1 MAAVSFARIQEE
13 QLNQDVRRMR
23 TTPKPATYK
32 PPIPPAPSR
41 PSLPKKLTRE
51 ELRHRSTKGLCLH
64 CDEPWSRD
72 HRCKK
77 GCLLLMEPI
86 EDMEEIQEHEEEVT
100 EEEQQ
105 PTDFTMHALAG
116 YVNPQTM
123 KDQEIIAYFFLLP
136 LDDYEA
142 VLGIEC
148 LTTLGD
154 VP

>member
-1 MAAVSFARIQEE
+1 MDFE
-13 QLNQDVRRMR
+13 RRM
-23 TTPKPATYK
+23 
-32 PPIPPAPSR
+32 
-41 PSLPKKLTRE
+41 L
-51 ELRHRSTKGLCLH
+51 
-64 CDEPWSRD
+64 

-123 KDQEIIAYFFLLP
+123 KVGGLLKQQLITILNDTRSTNNFMNSKIAVRMALHIKDCNRFDVKDQEIIAYFFLLP
-136 LDDYEA
+136 LDDYEV